1 MGFWD
6 RFKTESEGPRYLAI
20 RDALEQAIREGRLA
34 PGRRLPSHRLLARKL
49 GVSVGTVTRAYEEAL
64 GRGLI
69 SGQVGRGTFVS
80 YHPPP
85 PMSVVDSSRFAGVT
99 TDLYQNFPVPLPEV
113 ERAAWAEALGAI
125 ASEEDQAA
133 LMWSSWSEVSPRSRR
148 AGQAWIAR
156 TGLTPDPALVFDC
169 PGPQAALCATLA
181 ALAEPGAIVLTGAL
195 AHPGIRAVVER
206 FGLRVRGVHMDSEG
220 IEPAA
225 LEAACREESARILH
239 VAPTVHSPTTATM
252 SEERRRAI
260 SAIAER
266 HDLTIL
272 EEEPAGF
279 LLAEALPPVARFAP
293 ERTVFL
299 GDVWLA
305 LSLGLRTTYLLVP
318 ERLRAAMAGA
328 IAATCGV
335 TPALTAE
342 VAARWIE
349 SGVADRMI
357 ALRRAEL
364 EARNTLAAGIL
375 ARRTFHAHPCGH
387 HLWLE
392 LPEPWRPDRFVL
404 RAAQRGIAVNGADWF
419 TVVPGPPPPAVR
431 VCIGGIRE
439 RDDLAR
445 ALRELDSLIDEPASA
460 V

>member
-6 RFKTESEGPRYLAI
+6 RLKVESGGPRYLAI
-20 RDALEQAIREGRLA
+20 RDALEEAIREGRLA

-85 PMSVVDSSRFAGVT
+85 PLSVVDTSRFAGVT
-99 TDLYQNFPVPLPEV
+99 TDLYQNFPVPLPEI
-113 ERAAWAEALGAI
+113 EGAAWARALDAI
-125 ASEEDQAA
+125 ARETDHAA
-133 LMWSSWSEVSPRSRR
+133 LMRSSWSEISPRSRR
-148 AGQAWIAR
+148 AGEAWIAR
-156 TGLTPDPALVFDC
+156 TGLRPEPAQVFDC

-181 ALAEPGAIVLTGAL
+181 ALTEPGAVVLTAAL
-195 AHPGIRAVVER
+195 AHPGIRAAVER
-206 FGLRVRGVHMDSEG
+206 FGLRVRGVRMDGEG
-220 IEPAA
+220 IDPDA
-225 LEAACREESARILH
+225 LETACREESARILH

-260 SAIAER
+260 SGIAER

-272 EEEPAGF
+272 EEEAAAF
-279 LLAEALPPVARFAP
+279 LLPEPLPPVARFVP
-293 ERTVFL
+293 GRTVFL
-299 GDVWLA
+299 GDVWMA

-318 ERLRAAMAGA
+318 ERLRPAMAGA

-335 TPALTAE
+335 TPFLTAE

-349 SGVADRMI
+349 SDVADRMI

-364 EARNTLAAGIL
+364 AARNTLAARIL
-375 ARRTFHAHPCGH
+375 ARRTFRSHPYGH

-392 LPEPWRPDRFVL
+392 LPEPWRPDRFVR
-404 RAAQRGIAVNGADWF
+404 RAEQRGIAVNGADWF
-419 TVVPGPPPPAVR
+419 AVAPGPPPAAVR
-431 VCIGGIRE
+431 VCIGGIPE
-439 RDDLAR
+439 RDDLSR
-445 ALRELDSLIDEPASA
+445 ALGELDSLIDEPDCA